1 MIRNPCSVVRGTG
14 VNCCYGL
21 RTKDYG
27 SRTTGTPFFFGV
39 QAVQRRDFCC
49 DTNRLRLLLD
59 DELPTPAQVELVG
72 HLDDCQECQRA
83 LEELA
88 AEKPWWHELRRLH
101 GLEKRDESTA
111 PPTAEYGR
119 TGSDEQGPLALDFLD
134 PSDDPQHLGRLDR
147 FEVTAHLGRGGFGL
161 VLKAH
166 DPTLNRL
173 VAIKVLAPYFAS
185 SGAARKRFAREA
197 KAAATVVH
205 PHVVPIHTVDSWK
218 GLPYLVMSYIPGRAL
233 QERLDREGPLELKEI
248 LRIGMQTASGL
259 AAAHAQGLVHRDV
272 KPANIL
278 LEHDVGPV
286 WLTDFGLARA
296 ADDASLTQ
304 SGVIAGTPQYMA
316 PEQAQGSTVDHRADL
331 FSLGSTLYAMSTGH
345 APFRADS
352 AMAVLRRVCEDR
364 PRPIQ
369 EINPDIPIWLAA
381 IIDKLLAK
389 APSNRYQSAAE
400 VADLLEKCLAHVQQP
415 SAHPLPFEIPP
426 CVFQGRGTRRDG
438 APPGKDVPKRPRWP
452 AAILLL
458 FGLGALAVS
467 PLGPWGTRVPPD
479 ETSKP
484 AVPELLRNETAKPVA
499 ASPKSFNP
507 EPTATVG
514 NHIHEMKPSPALW
527 PEGDPLEQQIEKIH
541 RYTAAALAELKQPAP
556 PAPEDVIEMLLRK
569 TRQELNALERDLT
582 ASPPRKARGGPLVK
596 GEGP

>member
-1 MIRNPCSVVRGTG
+1 M
-14 VNCCYGL
+14 
-21 RTKDYG
+21 
-27 SRTTGTPFFFGV
+27 
-39 QAVQRRDFCC
+39 QRRNLYC

-59 DELPTPAQVELVG
+59 DALPTLAQAELVG
-72 HLDDCQECQRA
+72 HLDECQECQQA

-101 GLEKRDESTA
+101 RFEKKDQSSA
-111 PPTAEYGR
+111 QPTAEYGR
-119 TGSDEQGPLALDFLD
+119 TGAEEQCPLALDFLD
-134 PSDDPQHLGRLDR
+134 PSDDPQHLGHLDR
-147 FEVTAHLGRGGFGL
+147 FAVTAHLGRGGFGL

-233 QERLDREGPLELKEI
+233 QERLDREGPLEVKEI

-278 LEHDVGPV
+278 LEHDTGPV

-415 SAHPLPFEIPP
+415 NIHPLPPEIPSSP
-426 CVFQGRGTRRDG
+426 LSASGAADSGSSPSRREAG
-438 APPGKDVPKRPRWP
+438 GESAPPAKDVPKRPRWP
-452 AAILLL
+452 AAVLLL
-458 FGLGALAVS
+458 FGLGAIALL
-467 PLGPWGTRVPPD
+467 PWGPWGNRLPSVG
-479 ETSKP
+479 TSKP
-484 AVPELLRNETAKPVA
+484 PVPESLTNRTANPVA

-514 NHIHEMKPSPALW
+514 NQKHELKPSAALW
-527 PEGDPLEQQIEKIH
+527 PEEDPLEQQVEKMH
-541 RYTAAALAELKQPAP
+541 RYTTAALAELKLPAP
-556 PAPEDVIEMLLRK
+556 PAPEDVIEKLLRK

-582 ASPPRKARGGPLVK
+582 APPLRKARGGPLVK
-596 GEGP
+596 GEGQ

>member
-1 MIRNPCSVVRGTG
+1 M
-14 VNCCYGL
+14 
-21 RTKDYG
+21 
-27 SRTTGTPFFFGV
+27 
-39 QAVQRRDFCC
+39 QRRNLYC

-59 DELPTPAQVELVG
+59 DALPTLAQAELVG
-72 HLDDCQECQRA
+72 HLDECQECQQA

-101 GLEKRDESTA
+101 RFEKKDQSSA
-111 PPTAEYGR
+111 QPTAEYGR
-119 TGSDEQGPLALDFLD
+119 TGAEEQCPLALDFLD
-134 PSDDPQHLGRLDR
+134 PSDDPQHLGHLDR
-147 FEVTAHLGRGGFGL
+147 FAVTAHLGRGGFGL

-233 QERLDREGPLELKEI
+233 QERLDREGPLEVKEI

-278 LEHDVGPV
+278 LEHDTGPV
-286 WLTDFGLARA
+286 WLTDFGLART

-381 IIDKLLAK
+381 IINKLLAK
-389 APSNRYQSAAE
+389 APSDRYQSAAE
-400 VADLLEKCLAHVQQP
+400 IADLLEKCLAHVQQP
-415 SAHPLPFEIPP
+415 NIHPLPPEIPASP
-426 CVFQGRGTRRDG
+426 LG
-438 APPGKDVPKRPRWP
+438 ASDAADSLSSVSAREAEGASARPAKDVPIRPRWL
-452 AAILLL
+452 AAMLLL
-458 FGLGALAVS
+458 LGLGAVALL
-467 PLGPWGTRVPPD
+467 PWGPWGNRLPSALSSKQPAPD
-479 ETSKP
+479 SSTN
-484 AVPELLRNETAKPVA
+484 RTANPGA

-507 EPTATVG
+507 KPTGTVV
-514 NHIHEMKPSPALW
+514 NQEHVTKLSSALW
-527 PEGDPLEQQIEKIH
+527 PEEDPLEQQVEKMH
-541 RYTAAALAELKQPAP
+541 RYATAALAELKLPAP
-556 PAPEDVIEMLLRK
+556 PPTEDVIEKLLRK

-582 ASPPRKARGGPLVK
+582 APPPRKAHGGPLVK